1 LPSGE
6 EQEGPVKVLAT
17 YNIKGGVGKTSA
29 AVNLA
34 YLAAGAGERTLLWDL
49 DPQSAATYLFK
60 LRPAVKGGGKSL
72 IKGKREL
79 DDVLQ
84 ASEFKRLDVVPADF
98 RYRSMDLALD
108 AAKKSTQR
116 LRRLLAPLAD
126 DYDLVVLDCPPSVSL
141 VSENVLHA
149 ADLLVVPLIPSPLSV
164 RTLEQLRAF
173 VAEASP
179 PHPRLLAFFSMVD
192 RRRRLHRET
201 VERMVHQDDVAAA
214 VVPQSTYV
222 EQMSVRQAPLAAFA
236 PRSSAAEA
244 YAQLWSEVRARL

>member
-1 LPSGE
+1 
-6 EQEGPVKVLAT
+6 VRILAT

-34 YLAAGAGERTLLWDL
+34 YLAAAGGRRTLLWDL

-72 IKGKREL
+72 IKGKRDL
-79 DDVLQ
+79 DDVLR
-84 ASEFKRLDVVPADF
+84 ASEFERLDVVPADF

-108 AAKKSTQR
+108 ASKHSTQR
-116 LRRLLAPLAD
+116 LKRLLDPMAE

-141 VSENVLHA
+141 VTENVLHA
-149 ADLLVVPLIPSPLSV
+149 ADLLAVPLIPSPLSI
-164 RTLEQLRAF
+164 RTLEQLRTF
-173 VAEASP
+173 VAESP
-179 PHPRLLAFFSMVD
+179 PPRPRLLAFFSMVD

-201 VERMVHQDDVAAA
+201 VERMVHEEDVAAA

-222 EQMSVRQAPLAAFA
+222 EQMSVRQAPLAGFA
-236 PRSSAAEA
+236 PRSTAADA